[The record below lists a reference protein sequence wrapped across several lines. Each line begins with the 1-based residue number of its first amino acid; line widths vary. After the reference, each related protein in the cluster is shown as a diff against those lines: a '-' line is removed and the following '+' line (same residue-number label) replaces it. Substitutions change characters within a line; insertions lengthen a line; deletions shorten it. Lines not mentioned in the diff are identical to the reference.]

1 MSFYT
6 SVSSKGFFQHIYVW
20 NNTEIRRFFEEIE
33 EILITKHHKLF
44 SILGFI

>member
-20 NNTEIRRFFEEIE
+20 NNTEIRRFFEEI
-33 EILITKHHKLF
+33 LITKHHKLF